1 MKVIYTLTVKVDGRL
16 DTSTS
21 PELEGA
27 LAKILYADKVNDVR
41 FDFADLEYIS
51 SSGLRVILAS
61 LKKIGGMGGKVH
73 IENAN
78 STVKSILSMTGF
90 DTMLVV
96 DSQGE
101 GDGGAEESSEQQ

>member
-1 MKVIYTLTVKVDGRL
+1 
-16 DTSTS
+16 
-21 PELEGA
+21 
-27 LAKILYADKVNDVR
+27 
-41 FDFADLEYIS
+41 
-51 SSGLRVILAS
+51 
-61 LKKIGGMGGKVH
+61 LKKIGGRGGKVH